1 MHPIVGAW
9 SNIWIFSDM
18 SPLNS
23 TDSLSTGLHQFSP
36 GLDTLGL
43 PRPPHMDQALN
54 GEILSVSAPLEAISI
69 KSINFKPQDLKIF
82 LFNILKMYKKRK

>member
-1 MHPIVGAW
+1 
-9 SNIWIFSDM
+9 M

-36 GLDTLGL
+36 GLDTLDL
-43 PRPPHMDQALN
+43 PRHPHMAQALN

-69 KSINFKPQDLKIF
+69 KSINFKPQDEKKF

>member
-1 MHPIVGAW
+1 
-9 SNIWIFSDM
+9 M

-36 GLDTLGL
+36 GLDTLDL
-43 PRPPHMDQALN
+43 PRPPHMDQTLN

-69 KSINFKPQDLKIF
+69 KSINFKPQDEKIF
-82 LFNILKMYKKRK
+82 YIQYSKNVQKEEVGCPRNAKIVTLV